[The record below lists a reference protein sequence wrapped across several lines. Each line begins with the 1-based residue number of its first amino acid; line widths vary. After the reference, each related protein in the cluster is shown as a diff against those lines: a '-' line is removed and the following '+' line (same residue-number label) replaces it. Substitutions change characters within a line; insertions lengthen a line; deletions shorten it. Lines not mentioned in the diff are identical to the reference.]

1 MIPRTTGRR
10 RLGRWLV
17 AVTTLVA
24 LFIVA
29 CGGAE
34 SPTTAP
40 ATSATEAPAPAAA
53 EPAAPAASTDT
64 GSMADSGSE
73 AMADSGSQATTD
85 SGSTS
90 ASSEPAMQPTNTP
103 VPTVQPTPRPVEAV
117 VESARDD
124 VVIVINEEPS
134 IPDPWIS
141 TTLYPNQIIHNIA
154 QPISFF
160 GPDFTDTATA
170 GFTGFEQVEPNKWR
184 LSLREGVTFHNGEPW
199 NAEAAAYTI
208 NQLGGNVEYQP
219 YSQVRE
225 AHAEVIDDMTVD
237 FVCTSKA
244 GCPVLPRFG
253 QFHIFVAPGYH
264 QNVSQEERDASGQVI
279 GWGPYVWEEYVRGE
293 SISLTAYE
301 DYVEPQPIDF
311 ITQAPSIKDA
321 QYIWRSEETVRSAM
335 IQTGEADLSWAV
347 SIDQAEPINNSE
359 HGKTVKV
366 VSGEVYTINVDTIW
380 HPELRKLEVRQ
391 ALTHAINCEELAL
404 AFFGPESRCSS
415 GPNGIP
421 GTLGVNEDNWH
432 PIYEYDPDKAQELLA
447 QADYDPDNVIQFW
460 TRAGRYAKDV
470 EITESLI
477 TFWQDAGIN
486 VEAQVVEGSVWRDR
500 HLTGPAVT
508 YDAQIEAGAT
518 SEAAAAAV
526 PENDPPRT
534 GASPGLVFF
543 APGGEYFDFGR
554 QINFYMSCA
563 SNRSKNCNAEW
574 HALGQQALASTG
586 DERRELMTEA
596 YGLFSENLLQL
607 PMMEI
612 VSVWGV
618 NKDLEFVNMPG
629 GRRILINTMTWTQ

>member
-1 MIPRTTGRR
+1 MIGRICGQWR
-10 RLGRWLV
+10 PGRWSL
-17 AVTTLVA
+17 AIIALTTVL
-24 LFIVA
+24 IVA
-29 CGGAE
+29 CGGSSEPVA
-34 SPTTAP
+34 
-40 ATSATEAPAPAAA
+40 APAAA
-53 EPAAPAASTDT
+53 PAAAPTEAAAMAEPATPSESMDSGSMTDSSSGTGSGMDSSTPSESMEPAAV
-64 GSMADSGSE
+64 
-73 AMADSGSQATTD
+73 
-85 SGSTS
+85 
-90 ASSEPAMQPTNTP
+90 PTNTP
-103 VPTVQPTPRPVEAV
+103 VPTVQPTPRPTEAMVEA
-117 VESARDD
+117 ARDD

-170 GFTGFEQVEPNKWR
+170 GFTGFEQTEPNRWR
-184 LSLREGVTFHNGEPW
+184 LSLREGVTFHNGEAW

-225 AHAEVIDDMTVD
+225 AHAEIIDDMTVD
-237 FVCTSKA
+237 FVCTSAA

-264 QNVSQEERDASGQVI
+264 QNVSQEDRDASGQVI

-311 ITQAPSIKDA
+311 ITQAPSINDA
-321 QYIWRSEETVRSAM
+321 EYIWRSEETVRSAM

-421 GTLGVNEDNWH
+421 GTLGVNEDNWQ
-432 PIYEYDPDKAQELLA
+432 PIYQYDPDKARELLA
-447 QADYDPDNVIQFW
+447 QADYNPDNVIQFW

-477 TFWQDAGIN
+477 TFWKDAGLN

-574 HALGQQALASTG
+574 HALGQRALASTG
-586 DERRELMTEA
+586 DDRRELMTEA
-596 YGLFSENLLQL
+596 YDLFSSNLLQL

>member
-1 MIPRTTGRR
+1 MRFRISGRR

-17 AVTTLVA
+17 ALTAITS
-24 LFIVA
+24 LFIIA

-34 SPTTAP
+34 SPTAVPP
-40 ATSATEAPAPAAA
+40 AASTDSPSSAA
-53 EPAAPAASTDT
+53 EPAAPATTA
-64 GSMADSGSE
+64 ADSGS
-73 AMADSGSQATTD
+73 MTDPGSMTD
-85 SGSTS
+85 SGSS
-90 ASSEPAMQPTNTP
+90 GQSPEPAMSPTNTP
-103 VPTVQPTPRPVEAV
+103 VPTVQPTPRPTEAMV
-117 VESARDD
+117 MAARDD
-124 VVIVINEEPS
+124 VIIVLNEEPS

-141 TTLYPNQIIHNIA
+141 TTLYPNQVIHNVA

-160 GPDFTDTATA
+160 GPEFTDTATA
-170 GFTGFEQVEPNKWR
+170 GFTGFEQVEPNVWR
-184 LSLREGVTFHNGEPW
+184 LSLREGVTFHNGEAW

-208 NQLGGNVEYQP
+208 NQLGSNVEYQP

-225 AHAEVIDDMTVD
+225 AHADIIDDYTVD
-237 FVCTSKA
+237 FVCTSAA

-253 QFHIFVAPGYH
+253 QFHVFVAPGYH
-264 QNVSQEERDASGQVI
+264 HDVSQEDRDASGEVI
-279 GWGPYVWEEYVRGE
+279 GWGPYQWKEWVRGE
-293 SISLTAYE
+293 YIDLTANA
-301 DYVEPQPIDF
+301 DYVEPQPVNF

-321 QYIWRSEETVRSAM
+321 RYIWRGEETVRSAM

-404 AFFGPESRCSS
+404 VFFGPESRCSS

-421 GTLGVNEDNWH
+421 GTLGVNEDNWK
-432 PIYEYDPDKAQELLA
+432 PIYTYDPDKARELLA
-447 QADYDPDNVIQFW
+447 QANYDPANKIQFW

-477 TFWQDAGIN
+477 TFWQEVGLN
-486 VEAQVVEGSVWRDR
+486 VEPQIVEGSVWRDR
-500 HLTGPAVT
+500 HLTGPAAT
-508 YDAQIEAGAT
+508 YDAQMEAGAT
-518 SEAAAAAV
+518 SEEAAAAV

-563 SNRSKNCNAEW
+563 ANRSKNCNAEW
-574 HALGQQALASTG
+574 HALGQRALSATG

-596 YGLFSENLLQL
+596 YNLFATNLLQL

>member
-1 MIPRTTGRR
+1 MIGKIRGQWRP
-10 RLGRWLV
+10 GRWSL
-17 AVTTLVA
+17 AIIALTTVL
-24 LFIVA
+24 IVA
-29 CGGAE
+29 CGGSSEPVAA
-34 SPTTAP
+34 PTA
-40 ATSATEAPAPAAA
+40 APAAVPTEAAAMA
-53 EPAAPAASTDT
+53 EPAAPSE
-64 GSMADSGSE
+64 SMDSGSMTDSTT
-73 AMADSGSQATTD
+73 AMDSGTPSE
-85 SGSTS
+85 SM
-90 ASSEPAMQPTNTP
+90 EPAAVPTNTP
-103 VPTVQPTPRPVEAV
+103 VPTVQPTPRPVEV
-117 VESARDD
+117 MVEAARDD

-134 IPDPWIS
+134 IPDPWLS

-170 GFTGFEQVEPNKWR
+170 GFTGFEQYEPNKWR
-184 LSLREGVTFHNGEPW
+184 LSLREGVSFHNGEPW

-225 AHAEVIDDMTVD
+225 AHAEIVDEYTVD
-237 FVCTSKA
+237 FVCDSAA

-293 SISLTAYE
+293 SISLTANP
-301 DYVEPQPIDF
+301 DYVEPQPVNF
-311 ITQAPSIKDA
+311 ITQAPSITDA
-321 QYIWRSEETVRSAM
+321 TYIWREEETVRSAM

-347 SIDQAEPINNSE
+347 SIDQADPINNSE

-380 HPELRKLEVRQ
+380 HPELSKLEVRQ

-421 GTLGVNEDNWH
+421 GTLGVNEENWQ
-432 PIYEYDPDKAQELLA
+432 PIYKYDPERAMELLA
-447 QADYDPDNVIQFW
+447 QANYNPENKIEFW

-477 TFWQDAGIN
+477 TFWNDVGIN

-508 YDAQIEAGAT
+508 YDAQIEAGAS
-518 SEAAAAAV
+518 SEEAAAAV
-526 PENDPPRT
+526 PANDPPRT

-586 DERRELMTEA
+586 EERRALMTEA
-596 YGLFSENLLQL
+596 YELFSENLLQL

>member
-1 MIPRTTGRR
+1 VIPRTKGRR
-10 RLGRWLV
+10 RIGRL
-17 AVTTLVA
+17 LVA
-24 LFIVA
+24 LTAITSIFLIA

-34 SPTTAP
+34 APTSAPPAAP
-40 ATSATEAPAPAAA
+40 AEAPAGPA
-53 EPAAPAASTDT
+53 EPAAPAESMDS
-64 GSMADSGSE
+64 GSMTDSSSSSSE
-73 AMADSGSQATTD
+73 AMADS
-85 SGSTS
+85 
-90 ASSEPAMQPTNTP
+90 SSPSESMEDTPAPTNTP
-103 VPTVQPTPRPVEAV
+103 VPTVQPTPRPTEAMVEA
-117 VESARDD
+117 ARDD
-124 VVIVINEEPS
+124 VIIVINEEPS
-134 IPDPWIS
+134 IPDPWLS
-141 TTLYPNQIIHNIA
+141 TTLYPNQIVHNVA

-170 GFTGFEQVEPNKWR
+170 GFTGFEQIEPNKWR
-184 LSLREGVTFHNGEPW
+184 LSLREGVQFHNGEPW

-219 YSQVRE
+219 YSQVRD
-225 AHAEVIDDMTVD
+225 AKAEVIDDMTVD
-237 FVCTSKA
+237 FVCTSAA

-264 QNVSQEERDASGQVI
+264 QNVSQEERDASAQVI
-279 GWGPYVWEEYVRGE
+279 GWGPYVWDEYVRGE
-293 SISLTAYE
+293 SITLTANENYI
-301 DYVEPQPIDF
+301 EPQPVDF

-321 QYIWRSEETVRSAM
+321 TYIWREEETVRSAM

-347 SIDQAEPINNSE
+347 SIDQADPINNSE

-380 HPELRKLEVRQ
+380 HPELQKLEVRQ

-421 GTLGVNEDNWH
+421 GTLGVNEDNWQ
-432 PIYEYDPDKAQELLA
+432 PIYGYDPERAQELLA
-447 QADYDPDNVIQFW
+447 QANYNPENTIQFW

-477 TFWQDAGIN
+477 TFWQDVGLN
-486 VEAQVVEGSVWRDR
+486 VEAQIVEGSVWRDR

-508 YDAQIEAGAT
+508 YDEQIDAGA
-518 SEAAAAAV
+518 SSVDAAAAV
-526 PENDPPRT
+526 PQNDPPRT

-586 DERRELMTEA
+586 EDRRELMTEA
-596 YGLFSENLLQL
+596 YELFSENLLQL

>member
-1 MIPRTTGRR
+1 MSVTIFSRQ
-10 RLGRWLV
+10 RLGRLV
-17 AVTTLVA
+17 LSLTALAA
-24 LFIVA
+24 LFIIA

-34 SPTTAP
+34 APTAAP
-40 ATSATEAPAPAAA
+40 PT
-53 EPAAPAASTDT
+53 AAPAAESTESMESMPADAT
-64 GSMADSGSE
+64 PASEGMETMADTPEAEATSQPE
-73 AMADSGSQATTD
+73 AMDSAET
-85 SGSTS
+85 
-90 ASSEPAMQPTNTP
+90 PTHTP
-103 VPTVQPTPRPVEAV
+103 VPTVQPTPRPTAAEVM
-117 VESARDD
+117 SSRDD

-134 IPDPWIS
+134 IPDPWLS
-141 TTLYPNQIIHNIA
+141 TTLYPNQVIHNVV

-160 GPDFTDTATA
+160 GPDFTDTATG
-170 GFTGFEQVEPNKWR
+170 GFTGFEQVEPNTWR
-184 LSLREGVTFHNGEPW
+184 LSLREGVKFHNGEDW
-199 NAEAAAYTI
+199 NAAAAAYTI
-208 NQLGGNVEYQP
+208 NSLGSNVEYQP

-225 AHAEVIDDMTVD
+225 AHAEIIDDYTVD
-237 FVCTSKA
+237 FVCESA
-244 GCPVLPRFG
+244 CPVLPRFG

-264 QNVSQEERDASGQVI
+264 QNTPQEERDASGRVI
-279 GWGPYVWEEYVRGE
+279 GWGPYEWGEWVRGE
-293 SISLTAYE
+293 YITLTAYAG
-301 DYVEPQPIDF
+301 YVEPQPVNF
-311 ITQAPSIKDA
+311 MTQAPTINDV
-321 QYIWRSEETVRSAM
+321 QYVWREEETVRTAM

-347 SIDQAEPINNSE
+347 SIDQADAINNSE
-359 HGKTVKV
+359 NGKTVKV

-421 GTLGVNEDNWH
+421 GTLGVNEENAN
-432 PIYEYDPDKAQELLA
+432 PIYSYDPERARELLERA
-447 QADYDPDNVIQFW
+447 GYDPENKIEFW
-460 TRAGRYAKDV
+460 TRSGRYAKDV

-477 TFWQDAGIN
+477 TFWQEVGLN

-508 YDAQIEAGAT
+508 YDAVLEGGAT
-518 SEAAAAAV
+518 PEEAAAAV
-526 PENDPPRT
+526 PAADPPRT

-563 SNRSKNCNAEW
+563 SNRSKNCQAEW
-574 HALGQQALASTG
+574 HSLGQRALASSG
-586 DERRELMTEA
+586 EERRELMTEA
-596 YGLFSENLLQL
+596 YGVFTQNLLQI

-629 GRRILINTMTWTQ
+629 GRRILVNTMTWSK

>member
-1 MIPRTTGRR
+1 MTPISLVRR
-10 RLGRWLV
+10 RFGRWLV
-17 AVTTLVA
+17 VVTA
-24 LFIVA
+24 IASLFIVA
-29 CGGAE
+29 CGGAD
-34 SPTTAP
+34 AP
-40 ATSATEAPAPAAA
+40 ATAPSASTTDSPAPAAA
-53 EPAAPAASTDT
+53 EPAAPAASTDSGSVTDT
-64 GSMADSGSE
+64 GSESMTDSGSQTMADSGS
-73 AMADSGSQATTD
+73 G
-85 SGSTS
+85 SGST
-90 ASSEPAMQPTNTP
+90 EPAMQPTNTP
-103 VPTVQPTPRPVEAV
+103 VPTVQPTPRPVEV
-117 VESARDD
+117 MVESARDD

-170 GFTGFEQVEPNKWR
+170 GFTGFDQVEPNKWR

-225 AHAEVIDDMTVD
+225 AHAEIIDDMTVD
-237 FVCTSKA
+237 FICTSAA

-253 QFHIFVAPGYH
+253 QFHIFIAPGYH

-432 PIYEYDPDKAQELLA
+432 PIYEYDPDKARELLA
-447 QADYDPDNVIQFW
+447 QADYNPDNVIQFW

-477 TFWQDAGIN
+477 TFWQDAGLN

-508 YDAQIEAGAT
+508 YDAEVEAGAT
-518 SEAAAAAV
+518 SEEAAAAV
-526 PENDPPRT
+526 PQNDPPRT

-574 HALGQQALASTG
+574 HALGQRALASTG
-586 DERRELMTEA
+586 DERRALMTEA
-596 YGLFSENLLQL
+596 YELFSENLLQL

>member
-1 MIPRTTGRR
+1 MIPRTNGRR
-10 RLGRWLV
+10 RVGRWLV
-17 AVTTLVA
+17 ALTA
-24 LFIVA
+24 LTSVFLIA

-40 ATSATEAPAPAAA
+40 AAAPAEAPAAAA
-53 EPAAPAASTDT
+53 EPAAPAE
-64 GSMADSGSE
+64 SMDSGSMTDSSGE
-73 AMADSGSQATTD
+73 AMSEPGS
-85 SGSTS
+85 
-90 ASSEPAMQPTNTP
+90 SSESMENQPAPTNTP
-103 VPTVQPTPRPVEAV
+103 VPTVQPTPRPTEAMV
-117 VESARDD
+117 VAARDD

-141 TTLYPNQIIHNIA
+141 TTLYPNQIVHNIA

-170 GFTGFEQVEPNKWR
+170 GFTGFEQIEPNKWR
-184 LSLREGVTFHNGEPW
+184 LSLREGVQFHNGEPW

-237 FVCTSKA
+237 FVCTSAA

-293 SISLTAYE
+293 SITLTANE
-301 DYVEPQPIDF
+301 NYVEPQPVDF

-321 QYIWRSEETVRSAM
+321 TYIWREEETVRSAM

-347 SIDQAEPINNSE
+347 SIDQADPINNSE

-380 HPELRKLEVRQ
+380 HPELQKLEVRQ

-421 GTLGVNEDNWH
+421 GTLGVNEENWQ
-432 PIYEYDPDKAQELLA
+432 PIYGYDPERARELLA
-447 QADYDPDNVIQFW
+447 AANYNPENTIQFW

-477 TFWQDAGIN
+477 TFWQDVGLN
-486 VEAQVVEGSVWRDR
+486 VEAQIVEGSVWRDR

-508 YDAQIEAGAT
+508 YDAQIDAGSS
-518 SEAAAAAV
+518 SEDAAAAV
-526 PENDPPRT
+526 PQNDPPRT

-596 YGLFSENLLQL
+596 YELFSENLLQL

>member
-1 MIPRTTGRR
+1 MIPRTRGRR
-10 RLGRWLV
+10 RLGRL
-17 AVTTLVA
+17 LVA
-24 LFIVA
+24 LTAFASVLIIA

-34 SPTTAP
+34 QPTSAP
-40 ATSATEAPAPAAA
+40 AAAPAEAPAAAA
-53 EPAAPAASTDT
+53 EPAAPTE
-64 GSMADSGSE
+64 SMDSGAMQDSGSMTD
-73 AMADSGSQATTD
+73 ASSGSMTD
-85 SGSTS
+85 SGSGS
-90 ASSEPAMQPTNTP
+90 GSSEPAMQPTNTP
-103 VPTVQPTPRPVEAV
+103 VPTVQPTPRPTEAMVEA
-117 VESARDD
+117 ARDD

-225 AHAEVIDDMTVD
+225 AHAEIVDDMTVD
-237 FVCTSKA
+237 FICTSAA

-253 QFHIFVAPGYH
+253 QFHIFIAPGYH
-264 QNVSQEERDASGQVI
+264 QNVSQEDRDASGQVI

-293 SISLTAYE
+293 SISLSAYE

-421 GTLGVNEDNWH
+421 GTLGVNEENWK
-432 PIYEYDPDKAQELLA
+432 PIYGYDPERARELLA
-447 QADYDPDNVIQFW
+447 QANYNPENKIEFW

-508 YDAQIEAGAT
+508 YDAEIEAGAT
-518 SEAAAAAV
+518 SEAAATAV

-574 HALGQQALASTG
+574 HALGQRALAATG
-586 DERRELMTEA
+586 DERRELMTEV
-596 YGLFSENLLQL
+596 YELFSEQLLQL

>member
-1 MIPRTTGRR
+1 MSPIIRGRR
-10 RLGRWLV
+10 RLGRWLL
-17 AVTTLVA
+17 TMSA
-24 LFIVA
+24 LATVLIIA
-29 CGGAE
+29 CGGADA
-34 SPTTAP
+34 PTAAP
-40 ATSATEAPAPAAA
+40 AAEPTAAPAESTMAA
-53 EPAAPAASTDT
+53 EPAAPAE
-64 GSMADSGSE
+64 SMDSGS
-73 AMADSGSQATTD
+73 MSDSSSMQDSGSMTD
-85 SGSTS
+85 SGAAT
-90 ASSEPAMQPTNTP
+90 SEPMEAAPAPTNTP
-103 VPTVQPTPRPVEAV
+103 VPTVQPTPRPTEAMV
-117 VESARDD
+117 VAAQDD

-170 GFTGFEQVEPNKWR
+170 GFTGFEQYEPNKWR
-184 LSLREGVTFHNGEPW
+184 LSLREGVSFHNGEPW

-208 NQLGGNVEYQP
+208 NQLGSNVEYQP

-225 AHAEVIDDMTVD
+225 AHAEIVDDYTVD
-237 FVCTSKA
+237 FICDSAA

-253 QFHIFVAPGYH
+253 QFHIFVAPDYH
-264 QNVSQEERDASGQVI
+264 QNVPQEERDASGQVI
-279 GWGPYVWEEYVRGE
+279 GWGPYVWDEYVRGE
-293 SISLTAYE
+293 SISLTAY
-301 DYVEPQPIDF
+301 DGYVEPQPVNF

-321 QYIWRSEETVRSAM
+321 EYIWRSEETVRSAM

-347 SIDQAEPINNSE
+347 SIDQAEAINNSE
-359 HGKTVKV
+359 NGKTVKV

-421 GTLGVNEDNWH
+421 GTLGVNEENWQ
-432 PIYEYDPDKAQELLA
+432 PIYSYDPEKAMELLA
-447 QADYDPDNVIQFW
+447 QAGYDPENKIEFW

-470 EITESLI
+470 EITESLA
-477 TFWQDAGIN
+477 TFWQDVGIN
-486 VEAQVVEGSVWRDR
+486 VEPQVVEGSVWRDR

-508 YDAQIEAGAT
+508 YDAEIEAGAT

-574 HALGQQALASTG
+574 HALGQQALAATG

-596 YGLFSENLLQL
+596 YELFSKELLQI

>member
-1 MIPRTTGRR
+1 MTPRTIGRR
-10 RLGRWLV
+10 RIGRWMV
-17 AVTTLVA
+17 VVTAIMA

-34 SPTTAP
+34 SPAAAP
-40 ATSATEAPAPAAA
+40 STSSTDSAAPAAA
-53 EPAAPAASTDT
+53 EPTAATASTDS
-64 GSMADSGSE
+64 GSMTDSGSE
-73 AMADSGSQATTD
+73 AMTDSSSQTVTDSSSGSA
-85 SGSTS
+85 
-90 ASSEPAMQPTNTP
+90 EPAMQPTNTP
-103 VPTVQPTPRPVEAV
+103 VPTVQPTPRPVEV
-117 VESARDD
+117 MVESARDD

-170 GFTGFEQVEPNKWR
+170 GFTGFEQYEPNKWR
-184 LSLREGVTFHNGEPW
+184 LSLREGVSFHNGEAW

-225 AHAEVIDDMTVD
+225 AHAEIVDDYTVD
-237 FVCTSKA
+237 FICDSAA

-253 QFHIFVAPGYH
+253 QFHIFVAPDYH
-264 QNVSQEERDASGQVI
+264 ANVSQEERDASGQVI
-279 GWGPYVWEEYVRGE
+279 GWGPYVWGEYVRGE

-301 DYVEPQPIDF
+301 DYVEPQPVDF
-311 ITQAPSIKDA
+311 ITQAPSIKNA

-421 GTLGVNEDNWH
+421 GTLGVNEENWP
-432 PIYEYDPDKAQELLA
+432 PIYSYDPERAKELLA
-447 QADYDPDNVIQFW
+447 QANYNPENKIEFW

-477 TFWQDAGIN
+477 TFWQDVGLN

-508 YDAQIEAGAT
+508 YDAEIEAGAT
-518 SEAAAAAV
+518 SEEAAAAV
-526 PENDPPRT
+526 PQNDPPRT

-574 HALGQQALASTG
+574 HELGQQALAATG
-586 DERRELMTEA
+586 EERRQLMTEA
-596 YGLFSENLLQL
+596 YELFSENLLQL

>member
-1 MIPRTTGRR
+1 MIPRTFGRR
-10 RLGRWLV
+10 RFGRWLV
-17 AVTTLVA
+17 VVTA
-24 LFIVA
+24 IASLFIVA
-29 CGGAE
+29 CGGAD
-34 SPTTAP
+34 AP
-40 ATSATEAPAPAAA
+40 ATAPSTSSTDAPATAAA
-53 EPAAPAASTDT
+53 EPAAPATSTDSGAMTDT
-64 GSMADSGSE
+64 GSESMT
-73 AMADSGSQATTD
+73 DSGSQTMTD
-85 SGSTS
+85 SG
-90 ASSEPAMQPTNTP
+90 SSEPAMQPTNTP
-103 VPTVQPTPRPVEAV
+103 VPTVQPTPRPVEVMA
-117 VESARDD
+117 ESARDD
-124 VVIVINEEPS
+124 VIIVINEEPS

-208 NQLGGNVEYQP
+208 DQLGGNVEYQP

-225 AHAEVIDDMTVD
+225 AHAEIIDDMTVD
-237 FVCTSKA
+237 FVCTSAA

-253 QFHIFVAPGYH
+253 QFHIFIAPGYH
-264 QNVSQEERDASGQVI
+264 QEVSQEDRDASGQVI

-293 SISLTAYE
+293 SISLSAYE

-421 GTLGVNEDNWH
+421 GTLGVNEENWK
-432 PIYEYDPDKAQELLA
+432 PIYEYDPDKARELLA
-447 QADYDPDNVIQFW
+447 QADYNPDNVIQFW

-477 TFWQDAGIN
+477 TFWNDVGLN

-508 YDAQIEAGAT
+508 YDAEIEAGAT

-526 PENDPPRT
+526 PANDPPRT

-586 DERRELMTEA
+586 EERRALMTEA
-596 YGLFSENLLQL
+596 YELFSENLLQL

>member
-1 MIPRTTGRR
+1 MSPIIRGRK
-10 RLGRWLV
+10 RLGRWLL
-17 AVTTLVA
+17 AMSA
-24 LFIVA
+24 LATVLIIA
-29 CGGAE
+29 CGGADAPTVV
-34 SPTTAP
+34 PTTAP
-40 ATSATEAPAPAAA
+40 TSAAADAAA
-53 EPAAPAASTDT
+53 MTEPAATAE
-64 GSMADSGSE
+64 SMDSGT
-73 AMADSGSQATTD
+73 MTD
-85 SGSTS
+85 SG
-90 ASSEPAMQPTNTP
+90 AMQDSGTMTDSGAQSESMEAAPAPTNTP
-103 VPTVQPTPRPVEAV
+103 VPTVQPTPRPTEAMV
-117 VESARDD
+117 VAARDD

-225 AHAEVIDDMTVD
+225 AHAEIIDDMTVD
-237 FVCTSKA
+237 FVCTSAA

-279 GWGPYVWEEYVRGE
+279 GWGPYVWGEYVRGE
-293 SISLTAYE
+293 SISLTAY
-301 DYVEPQPIDF
+301 DGYVEPKPVNF

-321 QYIWRSEETVRSAM
+321 EYIWRSEETVRSAM

-347 SIDQAEPINNSE
+347 SIDQAEAINGSE
-359 HGKTVKV
+359 NGKTVKV

-380 HPELRKLEVRQ
+380 HPELSKLEVRQ

-421 GTLGVNEDNWH
+421 GTLGVNEENWK
-432 PIYEYDPDKAQELLA
+432 PIYSYDPEKAMELLA
-447 QADYDPDNVIQFW
+447 QANYDPNNKIEFW

-477 TFWQDAGIN
+477 TFWKDVGLN
-486 VEAQVVEGSVWRDR
+486 VEAQIVEGSVWRDR

-508 YDAQIEAGAT
+508 YDAEIDAGAT

-574 HALGQQALASTG
+574 HALGQRALASTG

-596 YGLFSENLLQL
+596 YELFSEELLQL

>member
-1 MIPRTTGRR
+1 MNPRTNGRR

-17 AVTTLVA
+17 VVTA
-24 LFIVA
+24 IASLFIVA

-40 ATSATEAPAPAAA
+40 ASTSTDTSAPAAS
-53 EPAAPAASTDT
+53 EPAATAASTDT
-64 GSMADSGSE
+64 GSMTDSGSE
-73 AMADSGSQATTD
+73 AMTDSGSQTMTD
-85 SGSTS
+85 SGSVGAT
-90 ASSEPAMQPTNTP
+90 SEPAMQPTNTP

-225 AHAEVIDDMTVD
+225 AHAEIIDDMTVD

-253 QFHIFVAPGYH
+253 QFHIFIAPGYH
-264 QNVSQEERDASGQVI
+264 QNVSQEDRDASGQVI

-301 DYVEPQPIDF
+301 DYVEPQPINF

-321 QYIWRSEETVRSAM
+321 QYIWRAEETVRSAM

-432 PIYEYDPDKAQELLA
+432 PIYEYDPEKAKALLA
-447 QADYDPDNVIQFW
+447 QADYNPDNKIEFW

-477 TFWQDAGIN
+477 TFWQDVGLN
-486 VEAQVVEGSVWRDR
+486 VEPQIAEGSVWRDR

-508 YDAQIEAGAT
+508 YDAEIEAGAT

-526 PENDPPRT
+526 PQNDPPRT

-574 HALGQQALASTG
+574 HALGQRALASTG

-596 YGLFSENLLQL
+596 YELFSANLLQL